1 MKLYSVAK
9 VVAPFTFSRSLRVG
23 WRWSSSTPS
32 SVANDNGPNYEE
44 LTSPADMK
52 PREIVAAL
60 DKYIVGQNEAKRSV
74 AIALR
79 NRWRRHRV
87 PARFKDEIYPKNI
100 LMIGPT
106 GVGKTEIARRVAKL
120 TDAPF
125 VRVECTKFTEVGYH
139 GRDVDSI
146 VEDLYKAAV
155 TLLKNKIREQNKE
168 RVKKKARDLVLKAL
182 CGEGNSSDF
191 EEFLDSGALADQEVV
206 LEVPKK
212 PPTPKDAQGQQME
225 EFVRHLQGMP
235 KQSSPQKMLVSEA
248 LKIAEEIEMEKLLD
262 DEKVAAEALK
272 ATEQYGIV
280 VLDEVDKICQPS
292 DGSRKGVSGEGVQ
305 QDLLPLVEGTTVTL
319 KNGTPVKTDH
329 VLFIASGAFAL
340 VKPSD
345 MIAELQGRLPLRVEL
360 KALTKS
366 DFYRILTEPAANLIY
381 QNKELLR
388 TENVTLDVLDEAIQE
403 MAEVAFQ
410 ANATVQNI
418 GARRLIT
425 VMERVIEDIAFNA
438 PDHEGETIVVDAAM
452 VRDRVGDML
461 KTQDLSKLII

>member
-1 MKLYSVAK
+1 MGGV
-9 VVAPFTFSRSLRVG
+9 
-23 WRWSSSTPS
+23 RWSTSAAAAEPI
-32 SVANDNGPNYEE
+32 DDLGPQIEE
-44 LTSPADMK
+44 LTAPADMK
-52 PREIVAAL
+52 PREIVEAL
-60 DKYIVGQNEAKRSV
+60 DKYIVGQAEAKRFV

-87 PARFKDEIYPKNI
+87 PAHFKEEIYPKNI

-106 GVGKTEIARRVAKL
+106 GVGKTEIARRVARL

-125 VRVECTKFTEVGYH
+125 IRVECTKFTEVGYH
-139 GRDVDSI
+139 GRDVESI
-146 VEDLYKAAV
+146 VEDLYKASI
-155 TLLKNKIREQNKE
+155 TLLKNKIREQNKD
-168 RVKKKARDLVLKAL
+168 RVRKKARDMVLKAL

-206 LEVPKK
+206 LDVPKK
-212 PPTPKDAQGQQME
+212 PHPTPKDAQGQQME
-225 EFVRHLQGMP
+225 DFVRHLQGMS

-248 LKIAEEIEMEKLLD
+248 LKISEEIEMEKLLD
-262 DEKVAAEALK
+262 DEKVAQEALRC
-272 ATEQYGIV
+272 TEQYGIV

-292 DGSRKGVSGEGVQ
+292 DGRHKVSGDGVQ

-319 KNGTPVKTDH
+319 KSGVQIKTDH
-329 VLFIASGAFAL
+329 VLFIASGAFQL

-360 KALTKS
+360 KALTKA
-366 DFYRILTEPAANLIY
+366 DFYRILTEPKANLIY

-388 TENVTLDVLDEAIQE
+388 TENLTLDFEDAAIQE

-425 VMERVIEDIAFNA
+425 VLERVLEDIAFNA
-438 PDHEGETIVVDAAM
+438 PDHEGETVVIDPTL

-461 KTQDLSKLII
+461 KTQDLQKLIL